1 MIEREKIHQGTK
13 LRLLRQRDGV
23 AFGALGQVD
32 TIREENWG
40 TAWAFSVYWD
50 DYRKKNRYS
59 LFFTEADLE
68 HFELVSASADCPTIE
83 PIRLAKS
90 SPLQLALPFTEA
102 ALYRGTEVVGTFEM
116 SID

>member
-1 MIEREKIHQGTK
+1 MIEQEKIRHGTR

-23 AFGALGQVD
+23 GFGIVGRVH

-40 TAWAFSVYWD
+40 TAWGFSLYWE
-50 DYRKKNRYS
+50 DYRQKNRYS

-68 HFELVSASADCPTIE
+68 HFELVAASADRPMIE
-83 PIRLAKS
+83 PIRPSKS
-90 SPLQLALPFTEA
+90 SPLQLVLPFTEV
-102 ALYRGTEVVGTFEM
+102 ALYRGTELVGTFEM

>member
-1 MIEREKIHQGTK
+1 
-13 LRLLRQRDGV
+13 
-23 AFGALGQVD
+23 VD

-40 TAWAFSVYWD
+40 GRRGPLAYWD

-68 HFELVSASADCPTIE
+68 HFELVSASADRPTME
-83 PIRLAKS
+83 PIRPGKS

-102 ALYRGTEVVGTFEM
+102 ALYRGPEVVDTFEM
-116 SID
+116 LI